1 MQEDELSQISTIN
14 AQIGGDEES
23 LRILRQKGLF
33 KIYKKGE
40 KKYADELGFFRV
52 ISGRIRLFTI
62 ASNGKEITIFY
73 MSGNECCILSTSFMT
88 QNLHDEVMF
97 EFMQET
103 QIFTLADSVYK
114 GLCAS
119 NSKIMQFNLML
130 MSKRFKQS
138 LDILGD
144 VAFKSLRMRVMKF
157 LSTNAKD
164 NVVQTSQEAIANHI
178 GSAREAV
185 AKVLKELKNEGYI
198 STKRKE
204 IVINKNLED

>member
-1 MQEDELSQISTIN
+1 MQENKANQIAQIN
-14 AQIGGDEES
+14 AQIGGNEAS
-23 LRILRQKGLF
+23 LRILEQEGEF

-62 ASNGKEITIFY
+62 AENGKEITVFY
-73 MSGNECCILSTSFMT
+73 MSASECCILSTSFMT
-88 QNLHDEVMF
+88 QNLKDEVMF

-103 QIFTLADSVYK
+103 QIFTLKDSIYQS
-114 GLCAS
+114 LCIS
-119 NSKIMQFNLML
+119 NAKIMQFNLML
-130 MSKRFKQS
+130 MSKRFHQS

-144 VAFKSLRMRVMKF
+144 VAFKSLRTRVMKF

-164 NVVQTSQEAIANHI
+164 NVVQTSQEAIANNI

-185 AKVLKELKNEGYI
+185 AKVLKELKNEGFI
-198 STKRKE
+198 NTKRKE
-204 IVINKNLED
+204 IVICKKWED